1 MLNEFL
7 FMGGYNI
14 YIWPCYFLTFFL
26 LFSITFYSIFLYR
39 KAKKMLKKLEELEE

>member
-1 MLNEFL
+1 MINEFW

-26 LFSITFYSIFLYR
+26 LSFITIYSIYLSS
-39 KAKKMLKKLEELEE
+39 KAKKLLQKLEELEN